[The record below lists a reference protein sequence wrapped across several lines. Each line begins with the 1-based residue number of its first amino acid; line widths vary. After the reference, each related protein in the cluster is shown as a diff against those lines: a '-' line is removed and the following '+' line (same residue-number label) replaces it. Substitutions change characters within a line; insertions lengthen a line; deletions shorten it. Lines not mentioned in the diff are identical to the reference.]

1 MPDVQRFPFVEA
13 RDAFGDVDV
22 VPRLPLRLCYGDRQ
36 VETSCPGG
44 QRIVFDVVGDAF
56 CCAETHPTRE

>member
-22 VPRLPLRLCYGDRQ
+22 VPRLLILPVIKHHKSIPNQPIKVQ
-36 VETSCPGG
+36 V
-44 QRIVFDVVGDAF
+44 Q
-56 CCAETHPTRE
+56 